1 MSIRLTTARGAA
13 PQGARPTASRSG
25 CGPSTRPARLCSSRT
40 RTRRTAS
47 ARRGDNRSTRQA
59 GVARTSFA
67 WTGTSGRTSTGSL
80 GVCETCC
87 STRPPA
93 RPSPARAAGPVR
105 PAHCQRRLLLSSGS
119 WRSVASRLRGAVV
132 CCRPRHDGSRQ
143 PQRHGGARQER
154 AAVAPPP
161 SCRHNMMFRHRS
173 DSCRF
178 PARQISIGLNE
189 SRSHFGAWARLS
201 HTQFGRTG
209 GFCDRGGGN
218 LWQFEMA
225 DCVNRFSSPGT
236 CRF

>member
-105 PAHCQRRLLLSSGS
+105 PAHCSSPPDPGADC
-119 WRSVASRLRGAVV
+119 VASRLRGAVV

-143 PQRHGGARQER
+143 PQRHGGARQQR
-154 AAVAPPP
+154 AAVVPPP
-161 SCRHNMMFRHRS
+161 SCRHNMMFS
-173 DSCRF
+173 T
-178 PARQISIGLNE
+178 PQ
-189 SRSHFGAWARLS
+189 
-201 HTQFGRTG
+201 
-209 GFCDRGGGN
+209 
-218 LWQFEMA
+218 
-225 DCVNRFSSPGT
+225 
-236 CRF
+236 